1 MKSWYT
7 IKNKSATT
15 GSISIHDEIGFWG
28 VTAKQF
34 IDDVKALGEV
44 TTINL
49 SVHSPGGSVF
59 DGLAIYNS
67 LAYHPAKIYGRVEG
81 IAASAASFILMAAD
95 DIAMPEDSFLMIHNT
110 MGGAFGDAEDLRDMA
125 ALMDKLQVQIANI
138 YQKRTKLPEQDILD
152 MMAAE
157 TWMTA
162 AEAHAKGFAD
172 QVTDSL
178 GIAAKAG
185 EFNKYFKEPPMKAA
199 PDAIDGIKTER
210 DLENFLRDAGGLSRT
225 QATGIVAKAKAIIQ
239 REAGDDGRQQQLALL
254 AARLGKVSI
263 PKSLTS

>member
-7 IKNKSATT
+7 IKNKANATA
-15 GSISIHDEIGFWG
+15 SIAIHDEIGMWG
-28 VTAKQF
+28 VSAKQF

-44 TTINL
+44 NTIYL
-49 SVHSPGGSVF
+49 SIHSPGGSVF
-59 DGLAIYNS
+59 DGLAIYNI
-67 LAYHPAKIYGRVEG
+67 LAYHPAKIYAKVEG

-110 MGGAFGDAEDLRDMA
+110 WGGAVGGAEDLRDMA
-125 ALMDKLQVQIANI
+125 DLLDKLQVQIANI
-138 YQKRTKLPEQDILD
+138 YQKRTGLAVQEILD

-157 TWMTA
+157 TWMNA
-162 AEAHAKGFAD
+162 AEAHKLGFAD

-185 EFNKYFKEPPMKAA
+185 EFNKYFREPPVKAA
-199 PDAIDGIKTER
+199 PDAIDGISNER
-210 DLENFLRDAGGLSRT
+210 DLEKFLREAGGLSRS

-239 REAGDDGRQQQLALL
+239 REAGDDGQSQQLAELS
-254 AARLGKVSI
+254 ARLGKVSI
-263 PKSLTS
+263 PISLI